1 MGVDIPGHKRIDIA
15 LRYMYGIGPAI
26 SNEIIE
32 ATGIKPSIRAKD
44 LTDDQLSKIVHAI
57 QDGQYMIEGDL
68 RREISMNLK
77 RMQAIKCY
85 RGIRH
90 IRGLPVRGQRTS
102 TNARSR
108 KGARKTVG
116 IQRNPN
122 AKSGIHWAIPLIWY
136 MAEEEQ
142 KKVEET
148 EATSAAKPEAVEA
161 KPEAAKAS
169 KEAKPEAAKAS
180 KEVKPEAEGKEEKKA
195 EGKTDDGPAPA
206 EAPSAAE
213 LLSTDLGPAK
223 IVKAKGSKNVV
234 NGIATICATFN
245 NTLVSITDMHG
256 NVVSWSSAGK
266 VGFRGSRKSTAFAA
280 QQVAQDAGRQAMSH
294 GLKEVEIRV
303 KGPGS
308 GRESAIR
315 ALQAIGLEINGI
327 KDVTPVPHNGCR
339 PRKKR
344 RV

>member
-1 MGVDIPGHKRIDIA
+1 
-15 LRYMYGIGPAI
+15 
-26 SNEIIE
+26 
-32 ATGIKPSIRAKD
+32 
-44 LTDDQLSKIVHAI
+44 
-57 QDGQYMIEGDL
+57 
-68 RREISMNLK
+68 
-77 RMQAIKCY
+77 
-85 RGIRH
+85 
-90 IRGLPVRGQRTS
+90 
-102 TNARSR
+102 
-108 KGARKTVG
+108 
-116 IQRNPN
+116 
-122 AKSGIHWAIPLIWY
+122 

-161 KPEAAKAS
+161 S
-169 KEAKPEAAKAS
+169 KEAKA
-180 KEVKPEAEGKEEKKA
+180 EAEQAPKAEKPSAEVKEEKKA